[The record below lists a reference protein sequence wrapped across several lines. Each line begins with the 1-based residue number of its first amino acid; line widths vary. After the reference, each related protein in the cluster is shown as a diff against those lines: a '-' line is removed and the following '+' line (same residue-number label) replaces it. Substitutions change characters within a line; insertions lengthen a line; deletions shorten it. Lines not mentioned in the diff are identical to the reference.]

1 MNRATAVRALP
12 PALRRHWRGRPRLL
26 LEDGPALQLA
36 RLLPLQPDDR
46 LLVLGRDAPLLA
58 AELADAASL
67 LQPPLAVMG
76 RCPLVAGEVRAQP
89 DVGTLRGRADRL
101 PLADRSVSVIVAPHL
116 PRAWSDARLQRILE
130 EAWRILAH
138 NGVFVLWEIAPSR
151 SARVNAVWRT
161 WLSLSAGTEP
171 QLRTFAQIGRAGY
184 DAGFAWVQT
193 LPLRPFLWP
202 PGPRVA
208 VLMRKERY
216 TAKP

>member
-1 MNRATAVRALP
+1 MNRAAAARALP

-26 LEDGPALQLA
+26 LEDGPALQLT

-58 AELADAASL
+58 AELADAAGL
-67 LQPPLAVMG
+67 LQPPLAAMG
-76 RCPLVAGEVRAQP
+76 RRPLEPRAPNTLP

-101 PLADRSVSVIVAPHL
+101 PLADESISVVIAPHL
-116 PRAWSDARLQRILE
+116 PRAWSDARLQRVLE

-138 NGVFVLWEIAPSR
+138 NGVFVLWEITPSR
-151 SARVNAVWRT
+151 SPRVNAVWRA
-161 WLSLSAGTEP
+161 WLGSPLGAEP

-216 TAKP
+216 SAKP

>member
-1 MNRATAVRALP
+1 MSRVAAARALP

-36 RLLPLQPDDR
+36 RLLPLQTDDR
-46 LLVLGRDAPLLA
+46 LLALGRDAPLLA
-58 AELADAASL
+58 AELADAAGL
-67 LQPPLAVMG
+67 RQPPLTVLG
-76 RCPLVAGEVRAQP
+76 RRPPEAAAARAQL
-89 DVGTLRGRADRL
+89 DADILRGRADRL
-101 PLADRSVSVIVAPHL
+101 PLADESTSVIVAPHL
-116 PRAWSDARLQRILE
+116 LHAWTDAHLQRILE
-130 EAWRILAH
+130 EAWRVLAH

-151 SARVNAVWRT
+151 SPLVSAVWRA
-161 WLSLSAGTEP
+161 WLEPTSGAEP
-171 QLRTFAQIGRAGY
+171 QLRSFAEIGRAAY

>member
-1 MNRATAVRALP
+1 MNRAAVARALP
-12 PALRRHWRGRPRLL
+12 PTLRRHWRGRPRLL

-58 AELADAASL
+58 AELAGTASL

-76 RCPLVAGEVRAQP
+76 QCPLVADAHAQL
-89 DVGTLRGRADRL
+89 DVNSLRGRADRL
-101 PLADRSVSVIVAPHL
+101 PLADGSVSVVVAPHL
-116 PRAWSDARLQRILE
+116 PRAWSDARLHRILE

-151 SARVNAVWRT
+151 SPRVNAAWRA
-161 WLSLSAGTEP
+161 WLGSPLGTEP